1 MFFYI
6 LFAAFCTIN
15 IFIGVCFK
23 KPFLA
28 ASIFLISA
36 IIIGSFNIKQDH
48 DAGQASKEMVEE
60 IKDKKKEG
68 LPDYRLAPYMDMPE
82 EMIGGYLCIGYLT
95 MGDIELPV
103 ISRHDD
109 EVYEK
114 LRSAPVRYE
123 GSVYSHDII
132 ICGHNYPS
140 HFRILWDMEEGTEV
154 TFTDIKGNR
163 FVYEMKERR
172 KVGPYGYKEMTEGDW
187 DMILFTCVPGGRQRC
202 ACTFRMIRD
211 IPVKEET

>member
-1 MFFYI
+1 MFYL
-6 LFAAFCTIN
+6 LFAAFCIGN
-15 IFIGVCFK
+15 IITGIRFK
-23 KPFLA
+23 RPFLSA
-28 ASIFLISA
+28 AIFLISA
-36 IIIGSFNIKQDH
+36 IIMCSFNLKQDL
-48 DAGQASKEMVEE
+48 DAGSASREMVKE
-60 IKDKKKEG
+60 IKENEVEG

-82 EMIGGYLCIGYLT
+82 EMVGGYLCIGYLSI
-95 MGDIELPV
+95 GDNELPV
-103 ISRHDD
+103 ISGHDD

-132 ICGHNYPS
+132 ICAHNYPS
-140 HFRILWDMEEGTEV
+140 HFRILWDMEEGAEV
-154 TFTDIKGNR
+154 SFTDIKGNR

-211 IPVKEET
+211 IPAKEE